1 MPQSLLAQVVLP
13 LSVCAL
19 VVGVAVRPSH
29 TADSASR
36 PSHISPSSAGT
47 LGQSPQPTSRPA
59 RNAQHVDVYKVTGR
73 YGGWPA
79 NHGIW
84 AWGNEIL
91 LGFEA
96 GYFKDNQGGHSIDYT
111 RPAEHLLA
119 RSLDGGVTWSLE
131 HPDGLKP
138 PPGVQQ
144 AGVPVEAGRPV
155 TESPGNIPFT
165 HPDFVFT
172 ARMASIHVGPSRFYY
187 STDRGR
193 QWQGPFALPDLGTPG
208 LAARTDYIVDGPQT
222 MTIFLTAAK
231 TNKKEGR
238 VVAARTTDGGK
249 TWTRLGYVH
258 DEPADTDYGI
268 MPSSVRL
275 SPTSLLTTVRFRRW
289 IEAYRSDD
297 NGSTWRHVTRAVP
310 DTGRGNPP
318 SLVKLK
324 DGRLVVTYG
333 YRAEPYGIRARI
345 SSDEGATWND
355 EVVLRSD
362 GGTWDLGYPR
372 TVQRPD
378 GKLVTAYYY
387 NVGNTERF
395 IGATIWEP

>member
-1 MPQSLLAQVVLP
+1 MRRTVLAVALLP
-13 LSVCAL
+13 LAASALTLAAPRQPRSV
-19 VVGVAVRPSH
+19 
-29 TADSASR
+29 
-36 PSHISPSSAGT
+36 
-47 LGQSPQPTSRPA
+47 
-59 RNAQHVDVYKVTGR
+59 QHVDVYKVEGR
-73 YGGWPA
+73 YAGWPA

-84 AWGNEIL
+84 SWGNEIL
-91 LGFEA
+91 VGFES
-96 GYFKDNQGGHSIDYT
+96 GYFKDNQRGHSIDYT

-119 RSLDGGVTWSLE
+119 RSLDGGATWAIE
-131 HPDGLKP
+131 RPDDLKP

-144 AGVPVEAGRPV
+144 AGVPVETGGRAV

-172 ARMASIHVGPSRFYY
+172 ARMASIHTGPSRFYY
-187 STDRGR
+187 STDRGKR
-193 QWQGPFALPDLGTPG
+193 WQGPYALPDFGTPG
-208 LAARTDYIVDGPQT
+208 IAARTDYIVDGPQA

-231 TNKKEGR
+231 SNKREGR
-238 VVAARTTDGGK
+238 VIAARTADGGR
-249 TWTRLGYVH
+249 TWQHVGDVH
-258 DEPADTDYGI
+258 PEPDEGDYGI

-297 NGSTWRHVTRAVP
+297 NGATWRHVTRAVP
-310 DTGRGNPP
+310 DTGRGNPS

-324 DGRLVVTYG
+324 DGRLVLTYG
-333 YRAEPYGIRARI
+333 YRAEPYGIRARV
-345 SSDEGATWND
+345 STDEGRTWGD
-355 EVVLRSD
+355 DIVLRDD
-362 GGTWDLGYPR
+362 GGTWDLGYTR

-378 GKLVTAYYY
+378 GKLVTVYYY

>member
-1 MPQSLLAQVVLP
+1 MPRDLLALAALP
-13 LSVCAL
+13 LAILFLPPAQRAAGQSSAP
-19 VVGVAVRPSH
+19 A
-29 TADSASR
+29 SAS
-36 PSHISPSSAGT
+36 T
-47 LGQSPQPTSRPA
+47 TRPA
-59 RNAQHVDVYKVTGR
+59 VSVQHVDVYRVAGR

-91 LGFEA
+91 VGFEA
-96 GYFKDNQGGHSIDYT
+96 GYFKDSRTGHSIDYT

-119 RSLDGGVTWSLE
+119 RSMDGGVTWALE
-131 HPDGLKP
+131 RPADLKP
-138 PPGVQQ
+138 PPGSAQ
-144 AGVPVEAGRPV
+144 AGVKAEDGGRPV
-155 TESPGNIPFT
+155 TDSPGDIPFT

-193 QWQGPFALPDLGTPG
+193 SWKGPYALPDLGTPG
-208 LAARTDYIVDGPQT
+208 IAARTDYIVDGPKT

-231 TNKKEGR
+231 TNNKEGR
-238 VVAARTTDGGK
+238 VIAARTTDGGK

-258 DEPADTDYGI
+258 DEPADNDYGI
-268 MPSSVRL
+268 MPSTVRL

-297 NGSTWRHVTRAVP
+297 NGVTWKGVTRAVP

-324 DGRLVVTYG
+324 DGRLVITYG

-345 SSDEGATWND
+345 SKDEGKTWDD

-362 GGTWDLGYPR
+362 GGTWDLGYTR

-378 GKLVTAYYY
+378 GKLVTVYYY
-387 NVGNTERF
+387 NVGDTERF
-395 IGATIWEP
+395 IGATVWQP

>member
-1 MPQSLLAQVVLP
+1 M
-13 LSVCAL
+13 
-19 VVGVAVRPSH
+19 
-29 TADSASR
+29 
-36 PSHISPSSAGT
+36 
-47 LGQSPQPTSRPA
+47 
-59 RNAQHVDVYKVTGR
+59 QHVDVYKVAGR

-91 LGFEA
+91 VGFEA
-96 GYFKDNQGGHSIDYT
+96 GYFKDRTGGHSIDYA

-119 RSLDGGVTWSLE
+119 RSRDGGVTWAIE
-131 HPDGLKP
+131 HPEGLKP
-138 PPGVQQ
+138 PPGIEV
-144 AGVPVEAGRPV
+144 AGVPAEAGGRPV

-172 ARMASIHVGPSRFYY
+172 ARMADIHVGPSRFYY
-187 STDRGR
+187 STDRGVH
-193 QWQGPFALPDLGTPG
+193 WQGPHALPDFGTAG
-208 LAARTDYIVDGPQT
+208 IAARTDYLVDGPST

-231 TNKKEGR
+231 ANGREGR
-238 VVAARTTDGGK
+238 VFAARTTDGGR

-258 DEPADTDYGI
+258 DEPAGNDYGI

-275 SPTSLLTTVRFRRW
+275 SPTSVLTTVRFRRW
-289 IEAYRSDD
+289 IDAYRTDD
-297 NGSTWRHVTRAVP
+297 NGATWKATARAVP

-318 SLVKLK
+318 SLVRLT

-345 SSDEGATWND
+345 SRDEGRTWDD
-355 EVVLRSD
+355 EVVLRDD
-362 GGTWDLGYPR
+362 GGSWDLGYTR

-378 GKLVTAYYY
+378 GRLVTVYYY
-387 NVGNTERF
+387 NVANADRF

>member
-1 MPQSLLAQVVLP
+1 MPRSLLTLVALP
-13 LSVCAL
+13 LAISAL
-19 VVGVAVRPSH
+19 PLAAPREPRAV
-29 TADSASR
+29 
-36 PSHISPSSAGT
+36 
-47 LGQSPQPTSRPA
+47 
-59 RNAQHVDVYKVTGR
+59 QHVDVYKVAGR

-91 LGFEA
+91 AGFEA
-96 GYFKDNQGGHSIDYT
+96 GYFKDSQSGHSIDYS

-119 RSLDGGVTWSLE
+119 RSLDGGVTWTVE
-131 HPDGLKP
+131 RPADLKP
-138 PPGVQQ
+138 PPGAQQ
-144 AGVPVEAGRPV
+144 AGVRGEAGGRPV
-155 TESPGNIPFT
+155 TESPGDIPFT

-187 STDRGR
+187 STDRGHA
-193 QWQGPFALPDLGTPG
+193 WKGPFALPDLGTPG
-208 LAARTDYIVDGPQT
+208 IAARTDYLVDGPKT

-231 TNKKEGR
+231 SNKKEGR
-238 VVAARTTDGGK
+238 VVAARTTDGGRS
-249 TWTRLGYVH
+249 WTRLAYVH
-258 DEPADTDYGI
+258 DQPAGNDYGI

-275 SPTSLLTTVRFRRW
+275 SPTSILTAVRYRRF
-289 IEAYRSDD
+289 IETYRSDD
-297 NGSTWRHVTRAVP
+297 NGSSWQHVARAVP

-324 DGRLVVTYG
+324 DGRLVITYG

-345 SSDEGATWND
+345 SKDEGKTWDD
-355 EVVLRSD
+355 EVALRSD

-372 TVQRPD
+372 TVQRQD
-378 GKLVTAYYY
+378 GKLVTVYYY

>member
-1 MPQSLLAQVVLP
+1 MLRPLLALAALP
-13 LSVCAL
+13 LAFSAL
-19 VVGVAVRPSH
+19 SLEPPREPRAV
-29 TADSASR
+29 
-36 PSHISPSSAGT
+36 
-47 LGQSPQPTSRPA
+47 
-59 RNAQHVDVYKVTGR
+59 QHVDVYNVAGR

-91 LGFEA
+91 VGFEA
-96 GYFKDNQGGHSIDYT
+96 GYFKDSASGHSIDYT

-119 RSLDGGVTWSLE
+119 RSLDGGATWKLE
-131 HPDGLKP
+131 RPADLKP
-138 PPGVQQ
+138 PPGAQQ
-144 AGVPVEAGRPV
+144 AGVLGEAGGRAI
-155 TESPGNIPFT
+155 TESPGDIPFT

-187 STDRGR
+187 STDRGHA
-193 QWQGPFALPDLGTPG
+193 WKGPFALPDFGTPG
-208 LAARTDYIVDGPQT
+208 IAARTDYLVDGPKT
-222 MTIFLTAAK
+222 MTLFLTAAK
-231 TNKKEGR
+231 ANQKEGR
-238 VVAARTTDGGK
+238 VIAARTTDGGK
-249 TWTRLGYVH
+249 TWARLAYVH
-258 DEPADTDYGI
+258 DEPADNEFGI

-275 SPTSLLTTVRFRRW
+275 SPTSILTAVRYRRF
-289 IEAYRSDD
+289 IETYRSGD
-297 NGSTWRHVTRAVP
+297 NGSSWQHVVRAVP

-318 SLVKLK
+318 SLVALK
-324 DGRLVVTYG
+324 DGRLVITYG
-333 YRAEPYGIRARI
+333 YRAEPYGMRARI
-345 SSDEGATWND
+345 SSDQGKTWDD

-378 GKLVTAYYY
+378 GKLVTVYYY

>member
-1 MPQSLLAQVVLP
+1 M
-13 LSVCAL
+13 
-19 VVGVAVRPSH
+19 
-29 TADSASR
+29 
-36 PSHISPSSAGT
+36 
-47 LGQSPQPTSRPA
+47 
-59 RNAQHVDVYKVTGR
+59 QHVDVYRVAGR

-91 LGFEA
+91 VGFEA
-96 GYFKDNQGGHSIDYT
+96 GYFKDSKSGHSIDYT

-119 RSLDGGVTWSLE
+119 RSLDGGVTWAIE
-131 HPDGLKP
+131 HPEDLKP

-155 TESPGNIPFT
+155 TDSPGDIPFT

-187 STDRGR
+187 STDRGHT
-193 QWQGPFALPDLGTPG
+193 WKGPYALPDLGTPG
-208 LAARTDYIVDGPQT
+208 IAARTDYLVDGPKT
-222 MTIFLTAAK
+222 MTIFLTAGQDQH
-231 TNKKEGR
+231 EGGPR
-238 VVAARTTDGGK
+238 RSRRARPMAARPGRASATCTTN
-249 TWTRLGYVH
+249 R
-258 DEPADTDYGI
+258 PATTTASCPRRCGCR
-268 MPSSVRL
+268 P
-275 SPTSLLTTVRFRRW
+275 PSLLTTVRFRRW

-297 NGSTWRHVTRAVP
+297 NGSTWQHVARAVP

-345 SSDEGATWND
+345 SKDEGKTWDD

-362 GGTWDLGYPR
+362 GGTWDLGYTR

-378 GKLVTAYYY
+378 GKLVTVYYY
-387 NVGNTERF
+387 NVGDTERF
-395 IGATIWEP
+395 IGGDDLGTVGARELGNRRLAGHAGMPGMPNAGSDGESRACA

>member
-1 MPQSLLAQVVLP
+1 MPRLLLALAATPLAFVTLLPATRAGAQPLPAQAPPATTTRAPQSV
-13 LSVCAL
+13 
-19 VVGVAVRPSH
+19 
-29 TADSASR
+29 
-36 PSHISPSSAGT
+36 
-47 LGQSPQPTSRPA
+47 
-59 RNAQHVDVYKVTGR
+59 QHVDVYRVAGR

-91 LGFEA
+91 VGFEA
-96 GYFKDNQGGHSIDYT
+96 GYFKDSKSGHSIDYT

-119 RSLDGGVTWSLE
+119 RSMDGGATWTLE
-131 HPDGLKP
+131 RPADLKP
-138 PPGVQQ
+138 PPGAEQ
-144 AGVPVEAGRPV
+144 AGVPGEAGGRAV
-155 TESPGNIPFT
+155 TESPGDIPFT

-172 ARMASIHVGPSRFYY
+172 ARMADIHVGPSRFYY

-193 QWQGPFALPDLGTPG
+193 TWKGPFALPDLGTPG
-208 LAARTDYIVDGPQT
+208 IAARTDYLVDGPKT
-222 MTIFLTAAK
+222 MTIFLTASKA
-231 TNKKEGR
+231 NRKEGR
-238 VVAARTTDGGK
+238 VIAARTTDGGK

-258 DEPADTDYGI
+258 DEPAGNDYGI

-275 SPTSLLTTVRFRRW
+275 SPSSLLTTVRFRRW
-289 IEAYRSDD
+289 IEAYRSND
-297 NGSTWRHVTRAVP
+297 NGATWQTVARAVP

-318 SLVKLK
+318 SLVKLT

-345 SSDEGATWND
+345 SKDEGKTWDD

-362 GGTWDLGYPR
+362 GGTWDLGYTR

-378 GKLVTAYYY
+378 GKLVTVYYY
-387 NVGNTERF
+387 NVGDTERF
-395 IGATIWEP
+395 IGGTVWEP